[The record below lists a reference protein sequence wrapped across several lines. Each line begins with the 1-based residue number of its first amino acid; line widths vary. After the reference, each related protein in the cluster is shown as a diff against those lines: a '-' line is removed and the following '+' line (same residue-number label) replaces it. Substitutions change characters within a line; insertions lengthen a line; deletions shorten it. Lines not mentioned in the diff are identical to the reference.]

1 MICFPLWMQITVNGD
16 KEYGNPNAISPLEI
30 RLENQE
36 AIFSSKDN
44 LKELS

>member
-16 KEYGNPNAISPLEI
+16 KDKNPNAISPLEI

-36 AIFSSKDN
+36 AIFFCSKDN